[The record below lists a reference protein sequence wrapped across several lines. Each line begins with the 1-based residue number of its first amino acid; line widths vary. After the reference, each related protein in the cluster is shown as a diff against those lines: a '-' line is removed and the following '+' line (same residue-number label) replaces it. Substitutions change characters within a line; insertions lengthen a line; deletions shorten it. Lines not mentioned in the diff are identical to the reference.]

1 MCQSF
6 PSFNDPP
13 SPLTHPTGLQVTCC
27 KLIPRTRARSTDT
40 QSLTPGL
47 LVRGTPVGKLNI
59 GIRALAEVR
68 AQTTVRGQDP
78 CPGQRS
84 QFSLRSELSL
94 DVLFP
99 SSAVLN
105 SPGREPVP
113 TRRKP
118 LSRESRWGP
127 GDPHS
132 LREAPTGAK
141 LSEDSELSLE
151 LPWLILRAWR
161 WDLGA

>member
-1 MCQSF
+1 MGLRLWLRSELR
-6 PSFNDPP
+6 
-13 SPLTHPTGLQVTCC
+13 PLSAV
-27 KLIPRTRARSTDT
+27 RTPV
-40 QSLTPGL
+40 Q
-47 LVRGTPVGKLNI
+47 VRGHN
-59 GIRALAEVR
+59 
-68 AQTTVRGQDP
+68 
-78 CPGQRS
+78 
-84 QFSLRSELSL
+84 SLRSELSL

-113 TRRKP
+113 TWRKP
-118 LSRESRWGP
+118 LSRESRRGP

-132 LREAPTGAK
+132 LRETPTGAK

-161 WDLGA
+161 WDLRA